1 MMNTLLLSKDEF
13 IPITNDR
20 NTFADCSLTRNFELL
35 TFQEKLQVI
44 NDIVRQTVLV
54 EPIPNPKD
62 EIETMKGDSYT
73 ASLVLIQYLK
83 GLEIGKNHRNC
94 LSQKKK
100 FRYGKFS
107 GNSFLGFSGR

>member
-73 ASLVLIQYLK
+73 ASLVLIQYL
-83 GLEIGKNHRNC
+83 
-94 LSQKKK
+94 Q
-100 FRYGKFS
+100 
-107 GNSFLGFSGR
+107 